1 VKNIDD
7 RKRFAKTLFEALD
20 QVAVHNLTLG
30 TMAQHVDIHTINEA
44 IKDEKGN
51 FLRNRRVVYCAMQ
64 YQGLLEICYR
74 NKKIKAIKAT
84 VVRKR
89 KGEVFIW
96 RGPGEKP
103 TVEIPLESLTETGP
117 IVGAWALAELAN
129 GSIIYEF
136 MDSTELAKVKGVTKP
151 GSIKDSWEEEW
162 SKKVVLRR
170 LTKSLPK
177 TREMQEWEEIDN
189 EGYDLKQLPQKV
201 EKPNKIQEVING
213 NQ

>member
-1 VKNIDD
+1 
-7 RKRFAKTLFEALD
+7 
-20 QVAVHNLTLG
+20 
-30 TMAQHVDIHTINEA
+30 
-44 IKDEKGN
+44 
-51 FLRNRRVVYCAMQ
+51 
-64 YQGLLEICYR
+64 
-74 NKKIKAIKAT
+74 
-84 VVRKR
+84 
-89 KGEVFIW
+89 
-96 RGPGEKP
+96 
-103 TVEIPLESLTETGP
+103 
-117 IVGAWALAELAN
+117 
-129 GSIIYEF
+129 